1 MTREDIQTPFSCLPY
16 RLEKLGNRLF
26 LAVSDEHRFGSDAFL
41 LADFAGQSL
50 RHKDCAVDLGT
61 GCGII
66 AFLLYKNQRPA
77 KMWGIDIQPQAID
90 QFRFSVD
97 YSTRQGEEISDILQA

>member
-41 LADFAGQSL
+41 LADFADSRSVTRTARSTSGPDAELLPFCCTKSASGQN
-50 RHKDCAVDLGT
+50 VG
-61 GCGII
+61 
-66 AFLLYKNQRPA
+66 N
-77 KMWGIDIQPQAID
+77 
-90 QFRFSVD
+90 
-97 YSTRQGEEISDILQA
+97 

>member
-41 LADFAGQSL
+41 LADYCWTVAPSQGLRGRPRDRMRNYCLFAVQKSASGQN
-50 RHKDCAVDLGT
+50 VG
-61 GCGII
+61 
-66 AFLLYKNQRPA
+66 N
-77 KMWGIDIQPQAID
+77 
-90 QFRFSVD
+90 
-97 YSTRQGEEISDILQA
+97 